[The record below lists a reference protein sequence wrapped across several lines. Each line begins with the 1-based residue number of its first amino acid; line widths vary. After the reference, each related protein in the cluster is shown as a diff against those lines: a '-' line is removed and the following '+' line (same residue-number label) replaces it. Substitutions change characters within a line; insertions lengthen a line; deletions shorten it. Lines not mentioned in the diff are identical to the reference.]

1 MIEWMIIILI
11 IIALIIVLPIL
22 HEWLLKMWRS

>member
-11 IIALIIVLPIL
+11 ATALVIALPIL